1 MSNDRICQKKKLIKY
16 LLLFS
21 QESKVVVTRFTVLF
35 FVLFCFFFLMVKF
48 TDIYRQTNALK
59 KKNSQFPI
67 NVL

>member
-35 FVLFCFFFLMVKF
+35 FVLFCFFFFDGKVHRHIQ
-48 TDIYRQTNALK
+48 TDKCFK
-59 KKNSQFPI
+59 KKKFS
-67 NVL
+67 VSH